1 MMVEAGANEV
11 PEEVILDGIMFAH
24 EEIKKIVTFIEQITA
39 EVGKPKRELPAH
51 EIPQE
56 LENAVRD
63 YETAA
68 MREAI
73 QIHDKTERQ
82 EKMDALEAETKEKF
96 LEEYPESGRDID
108 DVLYKIRK
116 EQMRDLIL
124 NEGIRPDGRTHHRD
138 PSDLV

>member
-73 QIHDKTERQ
+73 QIHDKTGAR
-82 EKMDALEAETKEKF
+82 KKWMRWRRRRRKNSWRSIRNP
-96 LEEYPESGRDID
+96 EEIST
-108 DVLYKIRK
+108 
-116 EQMRDLIL
+116 MC
-124 NEGIRPDGRTHHRD
+124 
-138 PSDLV
+138 